1 MLKLSNVINKPPM
14 TGNGTHT
21 IYKNGDDWGMLQM
34 ALFLPLLTGPPQYR
48 GARGRWR
55 RRRPNGSMAGK
66 SSGKLSH
73 NHGKSPC
80 FYGKTI
86 GQW

>member
-34 ALFLPLLTGPPQYR
+34 ALVDPQK
-48 GARGRWR
+48 
-55 RRRPNGSMAGK
+55 NGDFFHFTMGISAE
-66 SSGKLSH
+66 SRV
-73 NHGKSPC
+73 
-80 FYGKTI
+80 
-86 GQW
+86 